1 MPSYHDVFYRV
12 WFKLDQTQVQDM
24 FMVVLRKY
32 QLKEKHLYTYIKD
45 SNKEKRVELILLP
58 EILSWEHE

>member
-45 SNKEKRVELILLP
+45 LNKEKRDELILLP

>member
-45 SNKEKRVELILLP
+45 LNKEKRVELILLP